1 MPEQPTLTRI
11 VKVLVL
17 LYLARLIVYHLW
29 NWGVDP
35 DNAAIPC
42 LTGCGDFLGTGFL
55 TLAYA
60 LLYYMGD
67 ESAVRRRRAA
77 LLRARDHSSH
87 CAYVVFYAKLR
98 QFYLVLVMPRT
109 LLQLSGPGAVSVL
122 IAHCAL

>member
-55 TLAYA
+55 TMAYA

-67 ESAVRRRRAA
+67 ESAVQEEE
-77 LLRARDHSSH
+77 LRSYVPVTTHLTAHASSSTPS
-87 CAYVVFYAKLR
+87 YGNS
-98 QFYLVLVMPRT
+98 T
-109 LLQLSGPGAVSVL
+109 LS
-122 IAHCAL
+122 